1 LAHSE
6 RFLFVWKWLLILFL
20 VLAGSCVGTGFWLK
34 ESGKLEQWRE
44 QYQPGAQAAKVRITA
59 ARRGDLVRTVSAPGQ
74 VEPKTKVEISA
85 QVSARI
91 IALPFREGQT
101 VKKDDVIVR
110 LDGRDLAALLDSAK
124 AQLRSEEAR
133 LEGAKAQLSNLQLEY
148 NRLKELFSTSDVAKS
163 QLDSAE
169 TEFKRGQ
176 SSLLVAERAIDIA
189 RANIQR
195 AEKDLENTQ
204 IVAPFDGV
212 ITKLNAEVGE
222 LVVIGTLNNAGS
234 VIMEVADLGVML
246 LKTRLDEANIGPV
259 REGQKARVFVN
270 AYPELPMNGTIDH
283 IGLKRQV
290 DKDGTAYFETDILI
304 EKPADLVL
312 RSGLTANAD
321 IQVET
326 FRDVVKVPSQ
336 AVLDRTIDDLP
347 ESVVAG
353 NPLIDRTKKFA
364 RVVYAIQGG
373 KARSI
378 PVKTGASDLTDTIV
392 TAGLEADAKV
402 ITGPFKVLQSLK
414 DDQKVELEDLKTPG
428 VKGEQVPPAK
438 PGEAQPAKP
447 GDAQPA
453 KPDQTKPDPAKPAAT
468 PAQSAK

>member
-1 LAHSE
+1 M
-6 RFLFVWKWLLILFL
+6 WKWLLILFL

-110 LDGRDLAALLDSAK
+110 LDGRDLAALLDSAT
-124 AQLRSEEAR
+124 
-133 LEGAKAQLSNLQLEY
+133 NLQLEY
-148 NRLKELFSTSDVAKS
+148 NRLKELFSTADVAKS

-169 TEFKRGQ
+169 TEYKRGQ

-259 REGQKARVFVN
+259 LEGQKARVFVN
-270 AYPELPMNGTIDH
+270 AYPNMPMNGTIDH

-304 EKPADLVL
+304 DKPADLVL

-326 FRDVVKVPSQ
+326 FRDVIKVPSQ

-353 NPLIDRTKKFA
+353 NALIDRTKKFA
-364 RVVYAIQGG
+364 RVVYVIQGG

-378 PVKTGASDLTDTIV
+378 PVKTGASDLTDTIL
-392 TAGLEADAKV
+392 TAGIESDAKV
-402 ITGPFKVLQSLK
+402 ISGPFKVLQSLK
-414 DDQKVELEDLKTPG
+414 DDQKVEIEDLKTPG
-428 VKGEQVPPAK
+428 VKGEQGQTGKPDTAK
-438 PGEAQPAKP
+438 PASPDQ
-447 GDAQPA
+447 A
-453 KPDQTKPDPAKPAAT
+453 KPDPTKPDQSKPDPAKPAAT
-468 PAQSAK
+468 PTQPAAASPAK